1 MPMRADELIAVL
13 TAEKQDALA
22 GANASKLAEERQRAM
37 SYYNGDMTADIPAET
52 DRSKAVSYD
61 VADTV
66 EGLMPSLMEIFC
78 GGDEVVKFAPV
89 GPEDEEQAEQETA
102 YVNHVLMQKNPG
114 FIIIYSFVKDALLQ
128 KNGIVKVWWE
138 EKEDEERQTFDGI
151 EDDVYALL
159 AADETIRIVEHT
171 EHPPGEEGA
180 AATHD
185 VTIVQSRKYGCCR
198 VEPVPPEEFGCS
210 RSAKLGQPLDYSY
223 HEVRKSQASLIKQG
237 FDPEQIRKL
246 PTASYDTTGEATTR
260 DTVDE
265 SSAGGKDETNRANR
279 LVTVTEHYVMLDYE
293 GDGKARLYRVT
304 TGGDDAN
311 MQILRRIDEDEEPED
326 DIVPVDFDPF
336 AAITPFIVTHR
347 FFGKSAADLVIE
359 IQRVKTSL
367 TRGMLDNIYA
377 ANNQRLEVAEANAHA
392 KTLEDILDNRIGGVV
407 RTRVP
412 GGIIPI
418 PNQPI
423 GDFVFPMVEY
433 YDQVR
438 EWRTGVTRQGQGL
451 DPDAL
456 QNIGE
461 QAVIRAQNA
470 AMEKTKLIARIFAE
484 TGFKDLMWKIHA
496 TVRKHETSQ
505 PTARLRNKWVAVDP
519 REWKRRDDLTVSV
532 GLGSGSK
539 SEQMAFWS
547 NEVSSQMEALNTNT
561 GLTSPDKIFNALKRR
576 MELAGERNAERY
588 WTNPAEEPPPEPQPS
603 PEQQKVEGELQ
614 IKQAELQANQQ
625 MQAAKMQS
633 DQQIAQ
639 QKAAADMARIE
650 AEMALKNRQMQAEFA
665 LKREQMIAEFEL
677 EREQMDREMQ
687 LRREGMVIDAK
698 TKMSV
703 GSAVRMGGKVG

>member
-1 MPMRADELIAVL
+1 MPMRSDELIAVL
-13 TAEKQDALA
+13 VAEKQDALA
-22 GANASKLAEERQRAM
+22 GANASKLADERQRAM
-37 SYYNGDMTADIPAET
+37 NYYNGDMSADIPAEQ

-78 GGDEVVKFAPV
+78 GGDEVVKFSPV

-102 YVNHVLMQKNPG
+102 YINHVFMQKNPG
-114 FIIIYSFVKDALLQ
+114 FIITYSFIKDALLQ
-128 KNGIVKVWWE
+128 KNGIVKIWWE
-138 EKEDEERQTFDGI
+138 EKEDEERQTYTGI
-151 EDDVYALL
+151 DDDVYALF
-159 AADETIRIVEHT
+159 AADETVQIVEHT
-171 EHPPGEEGA
+171 EYPASMEGST
-180 AATHD
+180 ATHD
-185 VTIVQSRKYGCCR
+185 VTIVYSRKYGCCR

-210 RSAKLGQPLDYSY
+210 RAAKLGQPLDYSY
-223 HEVRKSQASLIKQG
+223 HEVRKTQAALIKQG
-237 FDPEQIRKL
+237 FDPEQIKKL
-246 PTASYDTTGEATTR
+246 PTATFDTTGEATAR

-265 SSAGGKDETNRANR
+265 SSEGGKDETNRANR
-279 LVTVTEHYVMLDYE
+279 FVVVTEHYVMLDYE
-293 GDGKARLYRVT
+293 DDGKARLYRVT

-311 MQILRRIDEDEEPED
+311 MEVLKRRGDDGKLVD

-359 IQRVKTSL
+359 IQRIKTSL

-377 ANNQRLEVAEANAHA
+377 ANNQRLEVAESTAHP
-392 KTLEDILDNRIGGVV
+392 KTLEDILDNRIGGVI
-407 RTRVP
+407 RTRAP
-412 GGIIPI
+412 GGIIPV

-496 TVRKHETSQ
+496 TVRKHETHQ
-505 PTARLRNKWVAVDP
+505 PTARLRNKWVTVDP
-519 REWKRRDDLTVSV
+519 REWKRRDDLTASV

-539 SEQMAFWS
+539 SEQLAFWS
-547 NEVSSQMEALNTNT
+547 NEVASQMEALNTNT

-588 WTNPAEEPPPEPQPS
+588 WTNPAEEPPPEPPKS
-603 PEQQKVEGELQ
+603 PEEMKVEGELQ
-614 IKQAELQANQQ
+614 LKQAELQANQQ
-625 MQAAKMQS
+625 AQAAKMQS
-633 DQQIAQ
+633 DQEIAQ
-639 QKAAADMARIE
+639 QKAAGDMA
-650 AEMALKNRQMQAEFA
+650 KMQAEFA
-665 LKREQMIAEFEL
+665 LKARQMQAEFDLKREQMAAEFEL
-677 EREQMDREMQ
+677 ERQQMELEMR

-703 GSAVRMGGKVG
+703 GANVRMGGAVG